1 MPEIK
6 FKPAKVAVQREKY
19 VLTVGATKKE
29 LLIGEINDE
38 ASVRKLVGNADV
50 QVAMSGRNIVAIGRP
65 VARCYWIICYVPV
78 PDIFRKILPEIR
90 EQLVQKYLDAG
101 VIDKQF
107 ATDLKASF

>member
-29 LLIGEINDE
+29 LLIGEFNDA
-38 ASVRKLVGNADV
+38 ASVRKLAGSPDV
-50 QVAMSGRNIVAIGRP
+50 EVAMSGRNIVAIGRR

-78 PDIFRKILPEIR
+78 PDIFRNSEISIMWSQ
-90 EQLVQKYLDAG
+90 E
-101 VIDKQF
+101 
-107 ATDLKASF
+107 